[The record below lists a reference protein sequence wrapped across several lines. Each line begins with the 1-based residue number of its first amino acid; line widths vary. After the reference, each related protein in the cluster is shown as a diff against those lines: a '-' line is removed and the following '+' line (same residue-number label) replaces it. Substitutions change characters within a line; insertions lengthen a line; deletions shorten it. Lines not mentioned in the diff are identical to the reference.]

1 MAKSGILLHMGE
13 EDNDFAISMTYLA
26 TSMGSG
32 KLESLLPPEEFR
44 QSGSSAKPDFHR
56 YSPWRA

>member
-1 MAKSGILLHMGE
+1 MGE